1 MEIITE
7 KRNSINFEYLYF
19 FSFFNNSKKYKYEQ
33 NNDNEKNLNK
43 KLYGL
48 FILLIPI
55 LIEFA

>member
-7 KRNSINFEYLYF
+7 KRNSINFEYLYV

-33 NNDNEKNLNK
+33 NNDNEKNLHK

-48 FILLIPI
+48 FTLLIPI